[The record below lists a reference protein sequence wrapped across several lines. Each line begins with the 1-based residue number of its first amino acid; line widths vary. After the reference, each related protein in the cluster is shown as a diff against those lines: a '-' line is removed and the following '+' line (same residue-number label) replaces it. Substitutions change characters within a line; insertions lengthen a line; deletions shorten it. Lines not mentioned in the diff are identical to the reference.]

1 MPQQIA
7 STVTVISILLA
18 FFDVILWGTVGWV
31 IVGCVVYLVLMA
43 ISNHMERSK
52 SE

>member
-1 MPQQIA
+1 MPQKIA
-7 STVTVISILLA
+7 TFVTGWAIILA

-31 IVGCVVYLVLMA
+31 VLGCFVYLALMA
-43 ISNHMERSK
+43 ISQHMERSK